1 MLYYFNPLIEDGV
14 FYSCDS
20 LRYAFEFLNIDT
32 VESFLA
38 FLSHLPG
45 STSYTSYKDFDYRYL
60 YVFGIKGLS
69 FSIGCCM
76 NGVKKET
83 VLQGFLDFNPNKLLG
98 DVTYGD
104 GFLRTMISPFTQEE
118 TCFRDLRD
126 QIGDILREVLDQL
139 FVSVES
145 IRIKRWDLAVDVPY
159 GRDCVQLIKDNRKY
173 SQFYKSASDF
183 TEYLGSMSS
192 PGRVKV
198 YNKQLEAELD
208 YPLTRIEVTLD
219 SLDYSDCCRCWP
231 NVYTRSF
238 IQLGDSKVLVQ
249 LMSKEPV
256 DSMDFYLR
264 QLSPVTKRKYKALL
278 LDRPFEIDG
287 LVFNKLRNQ
296 LLNYQ
301 EGRFYEIIR

>member
-1 MLYYFNPLIEDGV
+1 MLYYYNPLIEDGI

-20 LRYAFEFLNIDT
+20 LRISFVFPDVDT
-32 VESFLA
+32 VEDFLT

-45 STSYTSYKDFDYRYL
+45 STHYQSLKDFDYRYL

-76 NGVKKET
+76 NGIKKET
-83 VLQGFLDFNPNKLLG
+83 VLQGFLDFNPNKILG
-98 DVTYGD
+98 NISYGN
-104 GFLRTMISPFTQEE
+104 GFMGTIYSPFDHTES
-118 TCFRDLRD
+118 TYKDLRC
-126 QIGDILREVLDQL
+126 QIKEVLL
-139 FVSVES
+139 EVIENLWPCVED

-173 SQFYKSASDF
+173 SQFYKSAQDF

-219 SLDYSDCCRCWP
+219 SLDYIDCCRCWP
-231 NVYTRSF
+231 NVYTR
-238 IQLGDSKVLVQ
+238 KVIDLAETKVMVQ
-249 LMSKEPV
+249 LLADQPV
-256 DSMDFYLR
+256 DKMDYYLR
-264 QLSPVTKRKYKALL
+264 QMSAPTKRRYKALL
-278 LDRPFEIDG
+278 LDRPFEIEG
-287 LVFNKLRNQ
+287 EIFSKLRKQ
-296 LLNYQ
+296 L
-301 EGRFYEIIR
+301 ESYEKGVFI

>member
-1 MLYYFNPLIEDGV
+1 MLYYYNPLIEDGI

-20 LRYAFEFLNIDT
+20 LRISFVFPDVNT
-32 VESFLA
+32 VEDFLT

-45 STSYTSYKDFDYRYL
+45 STHYQSLKDFDYRYL

-76 NGVKKET
+76 NGIKRET
-83 VLQGFLDFNPNKLLG
+83 VLQGFLDFNPNKILG
-98 DVTYGD
+98 DISYGN
-104 GFLRTMISPFTQEE
+104 GFMGTVHSPFVQEE
-118 TCFRDLRD
+118 IAYKDLRC
-126 QIGDILREVLDQL
+126 QIKEVLL
-139 FVSVES
+139 EVIENLWPCVED

-173 SQFYKSASDF
+173 SQFYKSSQDF

-219 SLDYSDCCRCWP
+219 SLDYIDCCRCWP
-231 NVYTRSF
+231 NVYTR
-238 IQLGDSKVLVQ
+238 KVIDLAETKVMVQ
-249 LMSKEPV
+249 LLADQPV
-256 DSMDFYLR
+256 DKMDYYLR
-264 QLSPVTKRKYKALL
+264 QMSAPTKRRYKALL
-278 LDRPFEIDG
+278 LDRPFEIEG
-287 LVFNKLRNQ
+287 EIFSKLRKQ
-296 LLNYQ
+296 L
-301 EGRFYEIIR
+301 ESYEKGVFI

>member
-1 MLYYFNPLIEDGV
+1 MLYYYNPLIEDGI

-20 LRYAFEFLNIDT
+20 LRISFVFPDVNT
-32 VESFLA
+32 VEDFLT

-45 STSYTSYKDFDYRYL
+45 STHYQSLKDFDYRYL

-76 NGVKKET
+76 NGIKRET
-83 VLQGFLDFNPNKLLG
+83 VLQGFLDFNPNKILG
-98 DVTYGD
+98 DISYGN
-104 GFLRTMISPFTQEE
+104 GFMGTVHSPFVQEE
-118 TCFRDLRD
+118 IAYKDLRC
-126 QIGDILREVLDQL
+126 QIKEVLL
-139 FVSVES
+139 EVIENLWPCVED

-173 SQFYKSASDF
+173 SQFYKSAQDF

-219 SLDYSDCCRCWP
+219 SLDYIDCCRCWP
-231 NVYTRSF
+231 NVYTR
-238 IQLGDSKVLVQ
+238 KVIDLAETKVMVQ
-249 LMSKEPV
+249 LLADQPV
-256 DSMDFYLR
+256 DKMDYYLR
-264 QLSPVTKRKYKALL
+264 QMSAPTKRRYKALL
-278 LDRPFEIDG
+278 LDRPFEIEG
-287 LVFNKLRNQ
+287 EIFSKLRKQ
-296 LLNYQ
+296 L
-301 EGRFYEIIR
+301 ESYEKGVFI

>member
-1 MLYYFNPLIEDGV
+1 MLYYFNPLLEDGI

-20 LRYAFEFLNIDT
+20 LRYSFEFLDIDT

-38 FLSHLPG
+38 FLSHLSG
-45 STSYTSYKDFDYRYL
+45 STSYTSFKDFDYRYL
-60 YVFGIKGLS
+60 FVFGIKGLS
-69 FSIGCCM
+69 FSIGLCM

-98 DVTYGD
+98 EVAYGD
-104 GFLRTMISPFTQEE
+104 GFLSTTISPFTQEE
-118 TCFRDLRD
+118 TSFRDLRD

-173 SQFYKSASDF
+173 SQFYKSSQDF

-192 PGRVKV
+192 PGRVKI

-219 SLDYSDCCRCWP
+219 SLDYIDCCRCWP
-231 NVYTRSF
+231 NVYTR
-238 IQLGDSKVLVQ
+238 KVIDLAETMPFFADRRVIG
-249 LMSKEPV
+249 L
-256 DSMDFYLR
+256 
-264 QLSPVTKRKYKALL
+264 LSAPAF
-278 LDRPFEIDG
+278 PPH
-287 LVFNKLRNQ
+287 
-296 LLNYQ
+296 
-301 EGRFYEIIR
+301 

>member
-1 MLYYFNPLIEDGV
+1 MLYYYNPLIEDGI

-20 LRYAFEFLNIDT
+20 LRFSFVFSDVDM
-32 VESFLA
+32 VEDFFA

-45 STSYTSYKDFDYRYL
+45 STHYQSLKDFDYRYL

-76 NGVKKET
+76 NGIKRET
-83 VLQGFLDFNPNKLLG
+83 VLQGFLDFNPNKILG
-98 DVTYGD
+98 DISYGN
-104 GFLRTMISPFTQEE
+104 GFMGTVHSPFVQEE
-118 TCFRDLRD
+118 IAYKDLRC
-126 QIGDILREVLDQL
+126 QIKEVLL
-139 FVSVES
+139 EVIENLWPCVEE

-173 SQFYKSASDF
+173 SQFYKSAQDF

-219 SLDYSDCCRCWP
+219 SLDYIDCCRCWP
-231 NVYTRSF
+231 NVYTR
-238 IQLGDSKVLVQ
+238 KVIDLAETKVMVQ
-249 LMSKEPV
+249 LLADQPV
-256 DSMDFYLR
+256 DKMDYYLR
-264 QLSPVTKRKYKALL
+264 QMSAPTKRRYKALL
-278 LDRPFEIDG
+278 LDRPFEIEG
-287 LVFNKLRNQ
+287 EIFSKLRKQ
-296 LLNYQ
+296 L
-301 EGRFYEIIR
+301 ESYEKGVFI

>member
-1 MLYYFNPLIEDGV
+1 MLYYFNPLLEDGI

-20 LRYAFEFLNIDT
+20 LRYSFEFPDIDT
-32 VESFLA
+32 MESFLTL
-38 FLSHLPG
+38 LSHLPG

-60 YVFGIKGLS
+60 YVFGMKGMS

-98 DVTYGD
+98 EVAYGD
-104 GFLRTMISPFTQEE
+104 GFLRTTISPFTQEE
-118 TCFRDLRD
+118 TSFCDLRD
-126 QIGDILREVLDQL
+126 QIGDILRDVLDQL

-173 SQFYKSASDF
+173 SQFYKSSQDF

-192 PGRVKV
+192 PGRVKI

-219 SLDYSDCCRCWP
+219 SLDYIDCCRCWP
-231 NVYTRSF
+231 NVYTR
-238 IQLGDSKVLVQ
+238 KVIDLAETKVIVQ
-249 LMSKEPV
+249 LLAEQPV
-256 DSMDFYLR
+256 DKMDYYLR
-264 QLSPVTKRKYKALL
+264 QMSAPTKRRYKALL
-278 LDRPFEIDG
+278 LERPFEVAG
-287 LVFNKLRNQ
+287 PVFNKLRNQ
-296 LLNYQ
+296 LLRYQ
-301 EGRFYEIIR
+301 EGKFYE

>member
-1 MLYYFNPLIEDGV
+1 MLYYYNPLIEDGI

-20 LRYAFEFLNIDT
+20 LRISFIFPDVDT
-32 VESFLA
+32 VEDFLT

-45 STSYTSYKDFDYRYL
+45 STHYQSLKDFDYRYL

-76 NGVKKET
+76 NGIKKET
-83 VLQGFLDFNPNKLLG
+83 VLQGFLDFNPNKILG
-98 DVTYGD
+98 NISYGN
-104 GFLRTMISPFTQEE
+104 GFMGTIHSPFDHTES
-118 TCFRDLRD
+118 TYKDLRC
-126 QIGDILREVLDQL
+126 QIKEVLL
-139 FVSVES
+139 EVIENLWPCVED

-173 SQFYKSASDF
+173 SQFYKSAQDF

-219 SLDYSDCCRCWP
+219 SLDYIDCCRCWP
-231 NVYTRSF
+231 NVYTR
-238 IQLGDSKVLVQ
+238 KVIDLAETKVMVQ
-249 LMSKEPV
+249 LLADQPV
-256 DSMDFYLR
+256 DKMDYYLR
-264 QLSPVTKRKYKALL
+264 QMSAPTKRRYKALL
-278 LDRPFEIDG
+278 LDRPFEVEGEIFSKIRKQLEAYEKG
-287 LVFNKLRNQ
+287 VF
-296 LLNYQ
+296 
-301 EGRFYEIIR
+301 I